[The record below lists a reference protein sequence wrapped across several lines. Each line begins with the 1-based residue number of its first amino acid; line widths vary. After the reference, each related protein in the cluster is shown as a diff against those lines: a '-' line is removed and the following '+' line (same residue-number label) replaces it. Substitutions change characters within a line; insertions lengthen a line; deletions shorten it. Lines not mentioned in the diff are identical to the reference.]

1 MVAKLSLWSVF
12 KGTWALNDKY
22 LMEKHLFSVENNCF
36 SSFAKSFWLLGFQVG
51 HFGHCFN
58 ENMIFWKK
66 NSSTKQLFSDVF

>member
-1 MVAKLSLWSVF
+1 MVAKLSLWSVL

-51 HFGHCFN
+51 HFAG
-58 ENMIFWKK
+58 
-66 NSSTKQLFSDVF
+66 LFQRKHDFLEKEQ